1 MKEVLIVDDEAAM
14 RTALQA
20 NFERRGW
27 RARSAPGVAE
37 ALTAF
42 RMSPTR
48 LVITD
53 MRMPD
58 GDGLQVM
65 EGVRKWM
72 PETPVILLT
81 AYGNVPDA
89 VQAIRGGACDYLEKP
104 VSFEELEARAE
115 RFVTIDTG
123 TPLGHLMSD
132 VVAESVSFRRVL
144 ERAKKVAHNEADVLI
159 EAESGTGKEVLA
171 RAIHRF
177 SARNKGPFVAVNC
190 SAFPEN
196 LLESELF
203 GHVRGAFTGAQYAKT
218 GKFAVANG
226 GTLLLDEIADLPLNL
241 QPKLLR
247 ALQEREID
255 RLGDTKPVPVNVR
268 IIATTNKPLQQQ
280 VKNGGFRADLFYRL
294 HVVPL
299 SIPPLRERREDIL
312 PLAHHFLRKY
322 EPVEYRGLFRIAPEL
337 MAQFQTYDWPGNV
350 RELENVIRR
359 ELAFAVGTTLDG
371 CGGVLGSDLHPQP
384 QQTEDA
390 VKPGVTLQEME
401 RRLLEATLE
410 ATGGNRTRAAALMG
424 VSLRT
429 IRNKIREF
437 GLPARRV
444 S

>member
-14 RTALQA
+14 RAALEA
-20 NFERRGW
+20 NFERHGW
-27 RARSAPGVAE
+27 RVRSAAGVAE

-42 RMSPTR
+42 RVSPSR

-65 EGVRKWM
+65 EGVRKCM

-81 AYGNVPDA
+81 AYGSVPDA

-104 VSFEELEARAE
+104 ISFEALEARAE
-115 RFVTIDTG
+115 QFVTSDTD
-123 TPLGHLMSD
+123 TLLGGPEVE
-132 VVAESVSFRRVL
+132 VVGESQAFRRLV
-144 ERAKKVAHNEADVLI
+144 EQARKVARSEADVLI

-171 RAIHRF
+171 RIIHRH
-177 SARNKGPFVAVNC
+177 STRRKGPFVAVNC

-203 GHVRGAFTGAQYAKT
+203 GHVRGAFTGAQANKT
-218 GKFAVANG
+218 GKFELANG
-226 GTLLLDEIADLPLNL
+226 GTLLLDEIGDLPLAL

-255 RLGDTKPVPVNVR
+255 RLGDTKPVPIDVR
-268 IIATTNKPLQQQ
+268 IVATTNQSLSQQ
-280 VKNGGFRADLFYRL
+280 VKNGAFRADLFYRL

-299 SIPPLRERREDIL
+299 TIPPLRERREDIL

-322 EPVEYRGLFRIAPEL
+322 EPMECRGLFRIAPEL
-337 MAQFQTYDWPGNV
+337 AEQFRMYDWPGNV

-359 ELAFAVGTTLDG
+359 ELAFAVGTTLEG
-371 CGGVLGSDLHPQP
+371 CGGILGSDL
-384 QQTEDA
+384 QQSEGNEELL
-390 VKPGVTLQEME
+390 KPGVTLQEME

-429 IRNKIREF
+429 VRNKIREF
-437 GLPARRV
+437 GLPSRRV

>member
-14 RTALQA
+14 LAAMEA
-20 NFERRGW
+20 NFRRRGW
-27 RARSAPGVAE
+27 QVQAASGVAE
-37 ALTAF
+37 ALSAF
-42 RMSPTR
+42 RISPSR

-53 MRMPD
+53 MRMQD

-65 EGVRKWM
+65 EGVRKYL

-81 AYGNVPDA
+81 AYANVPDA
-89 VQAIRGGACDYLEKP
+89 VQAMRGGACDYLQKP
-104 VSFEELEARAE
+104 ISFEELESTAE
-115 RFVTIDTG
+115 RFVTG
-123 TPLGHLMSD
+123 TPGHLLDMADGEIIAQS
-132 VVAESVSFRRVL
+132 VAFRRVL
-144 ERAKKVAHNEADVLI
+144 EQARKVARSGADVLM

-171 RAIHRF
+171 RLIHSQSTR
-177 SARNKGPFVAVNC
+177 KGGPFVAVNC

-203 GHVRGAFTGAQYAKT
+203 GHVRGAFTGAQTNKA
-218 GKFAVANG
+218 GKFELASG
-226 GTLLLDEIADLPLNL
+226 GTLLLDEIADLPLSL

-255 RLGDTKPVPVNVR
+255 RLGDTKPVAIDVH
-268 IIATTNKPLQQQ
+268 IIATTNKSLTQQ
-280 VKNGGFRADLFYRL
+280 VKAGQFRADLFYRL

-299 SIPPLRERREDIL
+299 TIPPLRERREDIL
-312 PLAHHFLRKY
+312 PLAYHFLRKY
-322 EPVEYRGLFRIAPEL
+322 EPVECRGLFRIAPEL
-337 MAQFQTYDWPGNV
+337 AIQLQAYDWPGNV
-350 RELENVIRR
+350 RELENAVRR

-371 CGGVLGSDLHPQP
+371 CGGLLGSDLQSKKD
-384 QQTEDA
+384 TVEE

-437 GLPARRV
+437 GLQGRRV